1 MTRKDE
7 GQNVADETSSSD
19 DAQETVAADESRTDD
34 AVETAREEV
43 IEAMARSA
51 EVYGAKRSY
60 GRLYGILFF
69 EDEALSLDE
78 LVEHSEY
85 AKSTVSTAM
94 NTLDR
99 YHMVRRRSVSGE
111 GKKAF
116 YEAETDFWYIFQ
128 QFLQQEVQ
136 REIQIMSRALDDA
149 IKTLEASD
157 SEQAERDLEK
167 LRELRSLYQRG
178 EKLIG
183 VVTSQSLDRLAS
195 LFGTLSRD
203 R

>member
-1 MTRKDE
+1 
-7 GQNVADETSSSD
+7 
-19 DAQETVAADESRTDD
+19 
-34 AVETAREEV
+34 
-43 IEAMARSA
+43 MARSA

>member
-1 MTRKDE
+1 MTEPDQTE
-7 GQNVADETSSSD
+7 GEGETEVSD
-19 DAQETVAADESRTDD
+19 HTQEEATP
-34 AVETAREEV
+34 VETAREEV

-69 EDEALSLDE
+69 ADGALSLDK
-78 LVEHSEY
+78 LVEQSDY

-94 NTLDR
+94 NTLNR

-128 QFLQQEVQ
+128 QFLQQEVR
-136 REIQIMSRALDDA
+136 REIEIMSRALDNA
-149 IKTLEASD
+149 VMTLEATD
-157 SEQAERDLEK
+157 TEQAERDLEK
-167 LRELRSLYQRG
+167 LRELQDVYQRS
-178 EKLIG
+178 ERLIS
-183 VVTSQSLDRLAS
+183 VVTSQPLERLAN
-195 LFGTLSRD
+195 LFGKLTRD
-203 R
+203 G

>member
-1 MTRKDE
+1 MTE
-7 GQNVADETSSSD
+7 SNETD
-19 DAQETVAADESRTDD
+19 GREQPQGTDD
-34 AVETAREEV
+34 SQSEAVQKARDEV

-69 EDEALSLDE
+69 ADEPRSLDG
-78 LVEHSEY
+78 LVERSEY

-99 YHMVRRRSVSGE
+99 YHMVHRRSVSGE

-128 QFLQQEVQ
+128 QFLQQEVR
-136 REIQIMSRALDDA
+136 REIDTMTRALDSA
-149 IKTLEASD
+149 IVTLEDAE
-157 SEQAERDLEK
+157 SEQAKNDLAK
-167 LRELRSLYQRG
+167 LRELQDLYDKS
-178 EKLIG
+178 ETMLSI
-183 VVTSQSLDRLAS
+183 VTSQPLERLAS
-195 LFGTLSRD
+195 RIGNLRPE
-203 R
+203 RE

>member
-1 MTRKDE
+1 MTRKE
-7 GQNVADETSSSD
+7 EAENVADETGRSD
-19 DAQETVAADESRTDD
+19 DVQETGGADTPQTDD

-69 EDEALSLDE
+69 EDGALSLDE

-128 QFLQQEVQ
+128 QFLQQEVR

-149 IKTLEASD
+149 IRTLEASD
-157 SEQAERDLEK
+157 SEQAENDLEK
-167 LRELRSLYQRG
+167 LRELRNLYQRS

-183 VVTSQSLDRLAS
+183 VVTSQSLDRLAY
-195 LFGTLSRD
+195 LVGKLSRD

>member
-1 MTRKDE
+1 MTESDQSDGE
-7 GQNVADETSSSD
+7 EET
-19 DAQETVAADESRTDD
+19 EVTDTTQKE
-34 AVETAREEV
+34 ATPVETAREEV

-69 EDEALSLDE
+69 ADGPLSLDR
-78 LVEHSEY
+78 LVEQSDY

-94 NTLDR
+94 NTLNR

-136 REIQIMSRALDDA
+136 REIEIMSRALDNA
-149 IKTLEASD
+149 VMTLEATD
-157 SEQAERDLEK
+157 TEQAERDLEK
-167 LRELRSLYQRG
+167 LRELQDVYQRS
-178 EKLIG
+178 EKLIS
-183 VVTSQSLDRLAS
+183 VVTSQPLDRLANLLGKLTPDS
-195 LFGTLSRD
+195 
-203 R
+203 

>member
-7 GQNVADETSSSD
+7 GENVADETSSSD

>member
-1 MTRKDE
+1 MTEPDQSD
-7 GQNVADETSSSD
+7 GDGETEVTETTR
-19 DAQETVAADESRTDD
+19 QEETP
-34 AVETAREEV
+34 VETAREEV

-69 EDEALSLDE
+69 ADGPLSLDK
-78 LVEHSEY
+78 LVEQSDY

-94 NTLDR
+94 NTLNR
-99 YHMVRRRSVSGE
+99 YHMVRRRSVSGG

-136 REIQIMSRALDDA
+136 REIEIMSRVLDNA
-149 IKTLEASD
+149 VMTLEATD
-157 SEQAERDLEK
+157 TDQAERDLEK
-167 LRELRSLYQRG
+167 LRELQDVYQRS
-178 EKLIG
+178 EKLIT
-183 VVTSQSLDRLAS
+183 VVTSHPLDRLAN
-195 LFGTLSRD
+195 LLGRLRRD
-203 R
+203 G